1 MFGALNFKIYMIIGA
16 VVLTMAGGFAVYFK
30 WSQAQM
36 QAMAANNAKLETAVQ
51 IQEDT
56 IKQQQEDMQK
66 QAETLTVVNEKFAQA
81 QAEKQALSDKLSK
94 HEIGYLAEKKPG
106 LVENVINKAS
116 NNAARCFEILS
127 GSPLTDAERNATK
140 KSEINPE
147 CPSIAN
153 PSYNP

>member
-1 MFGALNFKIYMIIGA
+1 MIIGA

-30 WSQAQM
+30 WSQTQM

-51 IQEDT
+51 IQEET

-81 QAEKQALSDKLSK
+81 QSEKQALSDKLAK

-116 NNAARCFEILS
+116 NNSARCFEILS